1 MANFVNKIKRMGFF
15 PQADENADYNDFDT
29 DFEDESYDQ
38 DYSAFAESRTSS
50 SYSSRV
56 SSISGQEISATAKLK
71 VILFKPI
78 NFGDETKTIATELNH
93 KNTVVL
99 NLENANGEVARR
111 TLDFLGG
118 VAFANNGN
126 IQRIATKTFKILPQ
140 NINLTGDDL
149 LDELERNDIYC

>member
-38 DYSAFAESRTSS
+38 DYSAFTESRTTSS
-50 SYSSRV
+50 RSSRV

-126 IQRIATKTFKILPQ
+126 IKRIATKTFIILPQ

>member
-15 PQADENADYNDFDT
+15 PQADENADYDNFEADY
-29 DFEDESYDQ
+29 EDESYQ
-38 DYSAFAESRTSS
+38 EDYSAFEDTRSS
-50 SYSSRV
+50 SSRSSRV
-56 SSISGQEISATAKLK
+56 SAISGQEISATAKLK

-126 IQRIATKTFKILPQ
+126 IKRIATKTFIILPQ

>member
-15 PQADENADYNDFDT
+15 PQADENADYDDFDT
-29 DFEDESYDQ
+29 DFEEESYDR
-38 DYSAFAESRTSS
+38 DYSAFTESRTSS
-50 SYSSRV
+50 SHSSRV

-126 IQRIATKTFKILPQ
+126 IKRIATKTFIILPQ

>member
-38 DYSAFAESRTSS
+38 DYSAFTESRTASS
-50 SYSSRV
+50 RSSRV

-126 IQRIATKTFKILPQ
+126 IKRIATKTFIILPQ